1 MAAVGALQDRVEALE
16 RRVFGAGAARVGP
29 RKAADGLVKVQ
40 VALGN
45 ITSKRERIK
54 ILYKKIEDLTK
65 YLDPQ
70 YIDRM
75 AVPDAMKL
83 QFILAAAPDHAAKL
97 QRLAQ
102 IHMQQQF
109 RQSEFITSNKSKI
122 MQHRMYQHLHADI
135 RTMFDG
141 MLHTAKE
148 IMEKSYTPGE
158 IVPPVILAKCQT
170 YELGRTEGR
179 PSLETFVLFFCKPS
193 SYYFTGRAHLS
204 TLWILLYCFQMPS
217 FKNLLKNQFF
227 SDEPTVLAH
236 ELRVGRGAPGVENMH
251 FDKLLW
257 LNESLEWGTGP
268 SVPVPQWVTA
278 DSAKFQTNP
287 CEIGQAHPKL
297 VVALLVE
304 HTKPATKVNY
314 FFCLATLV
322 NKKSKMQCPQTLQ
335 PLSHHPDTGF

>member
-16 RRVFGAGAARVGP
+16 RRVFGAGAAWGWAGP
-29 RKAADGLVKVQ
+29 SAPAPRPAADGLVKVQ

-54 ILYKKIEDLTK
+54 ILYKKIEDLIK

-75 AVPDAMKL
+75 AVRDAMKL

-102 IHMQQQF
+102 IHLQQQL
-109 RQSEFITSNKSKI
+109 QSEFITSNKSKI

-193 SYYFTGRAHLS
+193 SYYFT
-204 TLWILLYCFQMPS
+204 
-217 FKNLLKNQFF
+217 
-227 SDEPTVLAH
+227 VLAH

-304 HTKPATKVNY
+304 HTKPATKVNF